1 MLNDT
6 NRNMP
11 LDSPM
16 ATTTIQKHRD
26 NNKQYLVEVMAKGNP
41 PISTQQYKHV
51 CQKKFSEI
59 KQEDLPAQP
68 K

>member
-16 ATTTIQKHRD
+16 AATTIQKYSD
-26 NNKQYLVEVMAKGNP
+26 NNKQYLVGVMAKGNP
-41 PISTQQYKHV
+41 PISKQQYKHV
-51 CQKKFSEI
+51 
-59 KQEDLPAQP
+59 
-68 K
+68 